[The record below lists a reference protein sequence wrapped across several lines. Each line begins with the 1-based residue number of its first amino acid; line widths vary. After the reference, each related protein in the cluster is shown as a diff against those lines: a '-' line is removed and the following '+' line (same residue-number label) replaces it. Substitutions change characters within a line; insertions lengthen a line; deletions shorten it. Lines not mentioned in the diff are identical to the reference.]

1 MMIKAVGWTAV
12 IKTSIAVDSKN
23 AVRTTVIAEV
33 VASEQK
39 IELGG

>member
-1 MMIKAVGWTAV
+1 MMTKAVGWTAI
-12 IKTSIAVDSKN
+12 IKTSIAIDSKS

-33 VASEQK
+33 VASEPK